1 MKVTSCFFKAFKAI
15 NRSQPTLQP
24 LQLELHPMLFMCH
37 NHCMIHCFTPSVPIN
52 NYKPYHHFSNEGLV
66 PESHFVCLVSRTS
79 LSFSVLAGFLPEI
92 SLRRELIDSL
102 FEKGVVPG
110 NGEAN
115 TKCLYLSWSPLCAIE
130 ACFCRNLLKSHV
142 RYIAELSCEGTEEGV
157 FIHH

>member
-1 MKVTSCFFKAFKAI
+1 M
-15 NRSQPTLQP
+15 RD
-24 LQLELHPMLFMCH
+24 
-37 NHCMIHCFTPSVPIN
+37 
-52 NYKPYHHFSNEGLV
+52 LV

-115 TKCLYLSWSPLCAIE
+115 TKCLYLSWSPLCATE

-157 FIHH
+157 FIHQPLCSISQWLPHGVFISHTTRYLCKCHIPVFKKPRVESKSNLVQLVAGAMTEVKVG